1 MNSDLVSQHE
11 VKPGGK
17 LRYAMTS
24 RHILLD
30 RMDDP
35 TRRQESL
42 VKGQIPKES
51 YKFSYHGEDGSN
63 FTQAQV
69 QEDEHLPEK
78 DVVLKWIA
86 EGEMQDVQDHG
97 ITSAHSN
104 ELTEKDADIQQA

>member
-1 MNSDLVSQHE
+1 MDSDLVSQHE

-42 VKGQIPKES
+42 LKGQIPEES
-51 YKFSYHGEDGSN
+51 YKFSYHGEDDSGSA
-63 FTQAQV
+63 QAQDHDSSS
-69 QEDEHLPEK
+69 EN
-78 DVVLKWIA
+78 DVVLKWVA
-86 EGEMQDVQDHG
+86 EGEVQDAQDHE
-97 ITSAHSN
+97 IASVHSN
-104 ELTEKDADIQQA
+104 ELSDEDTSLE